1 MQLKILWIFFLFFPS
16 ENKLPQTKKEKY
28 VPEGTKQE
36 NMDFF
41 EPATQMLIIVFSL
54 FTVLVTTRYITDLT
68 LKKNNFDQWR
78 HHLQKTIDNIL
89 EENPHM
95 TELAQNVPNYESLED
110 IKTFIQYLK
119 VSVDAQVFSQM
130 DTNTITEII
139 SNSYQFFGL

>member
-1 MQLKILWIFFLFFPS
+1 
-16 ENKLPQTKKEKY
+16 
-28 VPEGTKQE
+28 
-36 NMDFF
+36 MDFF

>member
-1 MQLKILWIFFLFFPS
+1 MQYILQDPS
-16 ENKLPQTKKEKY
+16 
-28 VPEGTKQE
+28 
-36 NMDFF
+36 
-41 EPATQMLIIVFSL
+41 TQIIVVVFSL
-54 FTVLVTTRYITDLT
+54 FVVLITTRYVSDITV
-68 LKKNNFDQWR
+68 KKINFEQWR
-78 HHLQKTIDNIL
+78 HHLRNTIDNIL